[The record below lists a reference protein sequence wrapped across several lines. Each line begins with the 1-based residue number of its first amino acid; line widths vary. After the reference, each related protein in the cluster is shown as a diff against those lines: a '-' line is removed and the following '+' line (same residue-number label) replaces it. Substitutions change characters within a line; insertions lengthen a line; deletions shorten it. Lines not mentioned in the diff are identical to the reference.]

1 MKKILTLITFLTFIQ
16 LLKAQE
22 AIQYTLSL
30 ENAVHHEANISM
42 TIPNAPAGPLKMRM
56 SRSSPGRY
64 ATHEFGKN
72 IYDVH
77 AYGADGKEMKIT
89 QIDGDVYEIP
99 NHQAQVKITYTLF
112 ANWVDG
118 TYAGIDYRHAHFN
131 MPATFMWAPALQNQP
146 ISVKF
151 NLPKDWKVAT
161 QLRLQNGFYT
171 APNLQYFMDSP
182 TELSNYKLKTWEVA
196 NPNGMKQKI
205 NIVYHGASADETLT
219 AFETKVKKVVNEA
232 QAVFGELPK
241 FDDGEYKFLIDVLST
256 NAGDGMEHRN
266 STIITNRG
274 ENLEKAGEDVLGTV
288 SHEFFHAWNVERIRP
303 KTIEPFNFEKSNM
316 SDGLW
321 LAEGFTQYYGELIL
335 TRAGI
340 NSQEDFGTYQG
351 ALLNNVLNAPGALK
365 YSPIFMSQR
374 AVFVDAGV
382 AIDQNNHANIYSSY
396 YLYGNITALAL
407 DLTLRNQ
414 FNLTLD
420 DYMKALWKAHGKTEI
435 AYTIGDLEK
444 ALADVTQSADFAKTF
459 FAKYIYGAD
468 KVDYTKLLA
477 PAGYVFKRAK
487 ASEAWLGNAR
497 FTATNNKLAISSPV
511 IKETP
516 LYLAGLENGDI
527 ITKIDDQEIKD
538 NQALADFLKTKKPT
552 DVVKVSF
559 ERGEETLSTSLSLA
573 NNPAIEVV
581 SFEKEGLT
589 ITSAIEA
596 YRKSWLGSKAKN

>member
-42 TIPNAPAGPLKMRM
+42 TIPNAPVGPFKVRM

-72 IYDVH
+72 VYDVH
-77 AYGADGKEMKIT
+77 AYGADGKEIKIT

-131 MPATFMWAPALQNQP
+131 MPATFMWAPALNNQP
-146 ISVKF
+146 MSVKF

-161 QLRLQNGFYT
+161 QLKLQNGFYT

-196 NPNGMKQKI
+196 NPDGVKQKI

-340 NSQEDFGTYQG
+340 NSREDFGVYQG

-435 AYTIGDLEK
+435 AYTMADLEK
-444 ALADVTQSADFAKTF
+444 ALADVTQSTDFSKTF

-468 KVDYTKLLA
+468 KADYAKLLA
-477 PAGYVFKRAK
+477 PAGYAFKRAK
-487 ASEAWLGNAR
+487 ASEAWLGNVR
-497 FTATNNKLAISSPV
+497 FTVANNKLAISSPV

-559 ERGEETLSTSLSLA
+559 ERGEETLTTNLTLA

-589 ITSAIEA
+589 ITPAIEA